1 MTAENKK
8 SFTFAWRNPALD
20 PDTRLDLLM
29 KEMTLEEKVSQL
41 GSIWLG
47 FGDHKEESKSQT
59 DNVPVINEV
68 STQPSWEE
76 AIKDGLGHL
85 TRVWGTKP
93 LEPGAG
99 LRRVVE
105 LQSEI
110 IQSTRLG
117 IPATVHEECLTGFA
131 TKGAT
136 TYPTPLGLAATF
148 NPEIIEEIGAAIGK
162 DLRSAGV
169 HHALAPVL
177 DVVRDYRWGRV
188 EETMGEDPLL
198 VSLASSAYVR
208 GIQSSGVVATLKH
221 FAGHSSSRVARNHG
235 PVSAGWREMYDI
247 YIRPFAAAI
256 KDAQVGS
263 VMNSYT
269 DVDGE
274 PCTSSVRL
282 MTEVLRDEL
291 EFGGVVVSD
300 YWSISYLELMHRV
313 ASSPQESGVLA
324 LKAGIDVELP
334 FTRCYGNNLVEAVRA
349 GLIEEKYVDR
359 ACRRVLSQKL
369 SQGLLDE
376 NYSAED
382 DVVSELELDL
392 DSEVNRK
399 LAKRAAVDSIVL
411 LTNPNNILPLRP
423 SYEKIA
429 LIGPCSDDGAAFLG
443 CYSFANH
450 VMSQHPGQGLGINV
464 PTIKD
469 AIQRHF
475 STAKITHH
483 VGVPVKAFDESGI
496 PQAKAAVEQADLAI
510 IVVGDRAGLFGE
522 GTSGEG
528 NDVADLRLPGA
539 QQNLLDECLA
549 TNTPCVVIS
558 VSGRPYYLGPNIDS
572 AEAVL
577 QAFMPGQE
585 GANALLDVLVG
596 NHSPSGRLPVQ
607 IPDTISGQPST
618 YLEPKYGMPGLGM
631 TPVDAVVKYPFG
643 HGLSYSSFEYSNFEI
658 SKEIIGADGM
668 VDVSFTVTNTGEQNS
683 SDVAQI
689 YFEDPVA
696 SVARPVRQL
705 VEFRKLSL
713 AAGESKKLFFEIPA
727 TAFSYYS
734 ASYER
739 VLDEGII
746 ELLIGRSSQNILHQ
760 AKIQITK
767 SANSV

>member
-76 AIKDGLGHL
+76 AIRDGLGHL

-208 GIQSSGVVATLKH
+208 GIQSSGVIATLKH

-313 ASSPQESGVLA
+313 AASPQESGVLA

-334 FTRCYGNNLVEAVRA
+334 FTRCYGNNLVEAVRT
-349 GLIEEKYVDR
+349 GLLEEKYVDR

-382 DVVSELELDL
+382 DVVSELEFDL

-411 LTNPNNILPLRP
+411 LANPNNILPLRP
-423 SYEKIA
+423 GYKKIA

-483 VGVPVKAFDESGI
+483 AGVPVKAFDESGI

-596 NHSPSGRLPVQ
+596 NRSPSGRLPVQ

-668 VDVSFTVTNTGEQNS
+668 VGVSFTVTNTGEQNS

-696 SVARPVRQL
+696 SVARPVTQL
-705 VEFRKLSL
+705 VEFRKLTL
-713 AAGESKKLFFEIPA
+713 AAGESKKLFFEISA
-727 TAFSYYS
+727 TAFSYYA